1 MSFSEEFNSV
11 SAGMTFSKDNDVQLR
26 VTQPG
31 VYYSATYHYNFMTRT
46 MLYSGGTTDHKSGV
60 AVIPFADLD
69 PEVLDAMH
77 AKLVELGGNPPA
89 LPSVDGQ
96 RSLIRKNNP

>member
-1 MSFSEEFNSV
+1 
-11 SAGMTFSKDNDVQLR
+11 MTFTKDNDVQLSL
-26 VTQPG
+26 TQPG
-31 VYYSATYHYNFMTRT
+31 LYNHATYRYNFMTRT
-46 MLYSGGTTDHKSGV
+46 MLYSGGAADHKSGV

-77 AKLVELGGNPPA
+77 AKLVDLGGKPPA